1 MSAPVTLV
9 AEPFDADLAGL
20 PTGRAEQAAGPAE
33 GGPGEVGSGEGASAE
48 GGPAGGSS
56 AEGGPP
62 VVALGD
68 AAAEGGAPAIHW
80 LDRVAREGD
89 AGVSLLVALA
99 GDGLWRRAPWPAADG
114 LFDLPEAP
122 GAPALL
128 VGAEAGLREAVA
140 ERAAARGVALAQAE
154 RLDAA
159 GLAAASCVILAES
172 PGGALPARAFAIL
185 AARRL
190 LVVPRLETAFGLED
204 GLDHLEFADPDEAV
218 TAVEAFAAAPDA
230 FGRVLTWGRLKAEP
244 RRASVVYGR
253 LAEDLRLHGLH
264 APA

>member
-9 AEPFDADLAGL
+9 AEPSDAELAGL
-20 PTGRAEQAAGPAE
+20 APGGEQD
-33 GGPGEVGSGEGASAE
+33 GS
-48 GGPAGGSS
+48 
-56 AEGGPP
+56 
-62 VVALGD
+62 VVALGEASGD
-68 AAAEGGAPAIHW
+68 GRVPAVRW
-80 LDRVAREGD
+80 LDRVSREDD
-89 AGVSLLVALA
+89 AGAGLAHRSA

-114 LFDLPEAP
+114 LFELPEAP

-140 ERAAARGVALAQAE
+140 ERAAARGVALTQAE

-159 GLAAASCVILAES
+159 ALDAASCVILAES
-172 PGGALPARAFAIL
+172 PGGALPARAFAVL